1 MGYHQAWPDAEIVG
15 VDLHPQPRYPFTFV
29 QGDATACPLDGFDFV
44 HASPPC
50 HDHSALRSRTGLDH
64 GTGWM
69 LEHTLARLEA
79 WGGPWVVENV
89 DQADFGPRFKVRL
102 CGSSFGLKVRRHRW
116 FASNAL
122 LVSLPCDHAGQ
133 GQPLGVY
140 GTGGGG
146 QMTRG
151 RKATPA
157 EARDAMGIDWMNRYE
172 ISQAIPPAYT
182 RFLADQL
189 RPTTPTAPRPE
200 PEGRCVSARHTQRT
214 DPEGAHG
221 G

>member
-1 MGYHQAWPDAEIVG
+1 MGRDAVRVLDLFCGAGGAAAGYHQAWPDAEIVG
-15 VDLHPQPRYPFTFV
+15 VDLVHQPRYPFTFV
-29 QGDATACPLDGFDFV
+29 QGDATTYPLDGFDFV

-69 LEHTLARLEA
+69 LEQTLARLEA
-79 WGGPWVVENV
+79 WGGLWVVENV
-89 DQADFGPRFKVRL
+89 DQADFGNRYRVRL
-102 CGSSFGLKVRRHRW
+102 CGSSFGLQVRRHRW
-116 FASNAL
+116 FATNVAL
-122 LVSLPCDHAGQ
+122 IAPACRHAEQ

-157 EARDAMGIDWMNRYE
+157 EAKVAMGIDWMNRYE
-172 ISQAIPPAYT
+172 LSQAIPPAYS
-182 RFLADQL
+182 RFIAEQL
-189 RPTTPTAPRPE
+189 RPVERA
-200 PEGRCVSARHTQRT
+200 A
-214 DPEGAHG
+214 
-221 G
+221 